1 MGGLTPNVTSVALS
15 VNDKAD
21 AGLVA
26 AGILGIAAA
35 YPNLSSIINSSFV
48 SPTKMQQFYD
58 VKSECIAQIGAT
70 DADMDI
76 LGYFKQGASLL
87 TDPQYA
93 FAVQDGGIMGIHGTP
108 LPSNKLYFYKS
119 TLDEISPVAD
129 TDALFTKYC
138 SQGATIQYRRD
149 AYGDHA
155 EEAVNGGLSA
165 LEFLGKIFD
174 GTFTQ
179 VGCTEETVNSAQS
192 VLSSTSLP
200 PTTPPASVTG
210 SVMTSAS
217 ASATGTGSAGPTA
230 ASVSSAGAA
239 VTMAPQMI
247 ALGVVG
253 GFAALVV

>member
-35 YPNLSSIINSSFV
+35 YPNISSVINSSFV
-48 SPTKMQQFYD
+48 SSAKQQQFYD
-58 VKSECIAQIGAT
+58 IKSECITQIGT
-70 DADMDI
+70 SDADMDI
-76 LGYFKQGASLL
+76 LGYFKQGAGILS
-87 TDPQYA
+87 DSQYA

-119 TLDEISPVAD
+119 TLDEISPIAD

-138 SQGATIQYRRD
+138 SQGVTIQYVRD
-149 AYGDHA
+149 AYGDHS
-155 EEAVNGGLSA
+155 EEAVNGGLGA
-165 LEFLGKIFD
+165 LEFLGRIFG

-179 VGCTEETVNSAQS
+179 TGCTEETVNSARS
-192 VLSSTSLP
+192 VLSSTSIP

-210 SVMTSAS
+210 SVTTSAS
-217 ASATGTGSAGPTA
+217 ASATGT
-230 ASVSSAGAA
+230 SSAATTAVSIVGSSAA

-247 ALGVVG
+247 VLGVVG
-253 GFAALVV
+253 GVAALVM